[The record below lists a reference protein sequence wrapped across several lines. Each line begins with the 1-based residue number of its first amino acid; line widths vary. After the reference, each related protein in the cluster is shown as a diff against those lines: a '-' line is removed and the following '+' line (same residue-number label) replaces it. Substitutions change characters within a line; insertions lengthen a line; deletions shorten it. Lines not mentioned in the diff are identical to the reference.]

1 MSSEAVGW
9 VYRHSPHTGAAFTV
23 HLAIADSV
31 SDQHGNRF
39 WMAQANLAQ
48 KTRLSTRS
56 VRNAIEQLADAGD
69 IAPANPDCT
78 SPSGR
83 ARIGRPVQW
92 VFCYRETLPVVY
104 ETRRQTPA
112 DSAGVPRNQ
121 LPGTPATIADVTQE
135 EPKQTRAAR
144 KHPIPDDWEPS
155 DELLAWMRQHYPHI
169 DPWPLAREFRSFH
182 IARGTLMARW
192 DWAFKNRVHQVDQRN
207 HQTGPARTHL

>member
-1 MSSEAVGW
+1 MSAEATGW
-9 VYRHSPHTGAAFTV
+9 VYRHSPHTGAAFVV

-39 WMAQANLAQ
+39 WMAQANLAA

-56 VRNAIEQLADAGD
+56 VRNAIEQLAAAGD

-83 ARIGRPVQW
+83 ARLGRPVQW
-92 VFCYRETLPVVY
+92 VFLYRETLPVVY

-112 DSAGVPRNQ
+112 ESAGVPRNV
-121 LPGTPATIADVTQE
+121 LPGTPEPVADVTQE

-144 KHPIPDDWEPS
+144 KHPIPDTWEP
-155 DELLAWMRQHYPHI
+155 DTELLQWANEHYPHI
-169 DPWPLAREFRSFH
+169 DVWATAREFRSYH
-182 IARGTLMARW
+182 LARGTLMARW
-192 DWAFKNRVHQVDQRN
+192 DWAFKNRIQQVDQRT
-207 HQTGPARTHL
+207 HRPGPTRTHL